1 LLPENIPF
9 VHPDRVRRLNGQPW
23 RAGRYVLYWM
33 QQAQRAQD
41 NPALSFACGQAQRL
55 GLPVVVAFGLMRRY
69 PQAGLRHFRFMLEGL
84 AETRAELDALGIPL
98 VVRWGE
104 PAEVAL
110 TLAGEAAGM
119 VCDRAYLPPLASW
132 REQVACEAA
141 CAVWQ
146 VETEL
151 VVPADAASLR
161 MEVAARTLRPR
172 LKRLLPE
179 HLHPLA
185 ACPEQTRKAPPL
197 TGESLADLE
206 ALCAELDVDCSLGTV
221 SRFFPGGPKAAEM
234 ALQRFLHQGLADYAT
249 ARRQPEAENISGL
262 SPYLQYGQISS
273 IRVAL
278 AVAQA
283 GAGSD
288 ADRDAFLEE
297 LIVRREL
304 AHNHVL
310 RNSAWNA
317 YDGLPAWAR
326 ATLAAHATD
335 PRPHL
340 YDLKTLEAG
349 ATHDPYWNAAMAQ
362 ARLTGYMHNHL
373 RMYWGKKILEW
384 SPTPEEAFRRCLDLN
399 HRYFLDGLAPSS
411 YANVG
416 WIFGLHDR
424 PWPERPVFGTVRY
437 MNAAGLERKCDMPAY
452 LARIKGLQSA
462 DIKTSHD

>member
-1 LLPENIPF
+1 MSLLPENTPF
-9 VHPDRVRRLNGQPW
+9 IHPDRVRRLNGQPW

-33 QQAQRAQD
+33 QQAQRARD
-41 NPALSFACGQAQRL
+41 NPALLFACGQAQRL

-84 AETRAELDALGIPL
+84 AETHAELDALGIPL

-104 PAEVAL
+104 PPEVAL
-110 TLAGEAAGM
+110 ALAGEAAGM
-119 VCDRAYLPPLASW
+119 VCDRAYLPPLMAW
-132 REQVACEAA
+132 REQVAREAA

-161 MEVAARTLRPR
+161 AEVAARTLRPR
-172 LKRLLPE
+172 LNRLLSE
-179 HLHPLA
+179 HLHALP
-185 ACPEQTRKAPPL
+185 ACPRQARVGPPV
-197 TGESLADLE
+197 TGEALADLD
-206 ALCAELDVDCSLGTV
+206 ALCAELDVDRSLATV
-221 SRFFPGGPKAAEM
+221 SRFFPGGSTAAEG
-234 ALQRFLHQGLADYAT
+234 ALQRFLGQGLANYAT
-249 ARRQPEAENISGL
+249 ARRHPEAENISGL

-273 IRVAL
+273 LRVAL

-283 GAGSD
+283 NAGSD
-288 ADRDAFLEE
+288 ADRDAFLDE

-310 RNSAWNA
+310 RNSAWDA
-317 YDGLPAWAR
+317 YGGLPAWAR
-326 ATLAAHATD
+326 ATLAAHAAD

-399 HRYFLDGLAPSS
+399 HRYFLDGLAPNSH
-411 YANVG
+411 ANVG

-452 LARIKGLQSA
+452 LAKIKALQVA
-462 DIKTSHD
+462 